1 MSAITPERYLL
12 GLRKTPVLLNAI
24 LRGVSQEQA
33 RQCTDGPDGWTVIET
48 MAHIRDYDELSVKR
62 MQIILDQD
70 KPTLPGM
77 DMQANTRRRDMAK
90 LTDEF
95 SAYIESHKKLI
106 ALLSGLS
113 PEQWERRCV
122 HPNYGEITLLELTVS
137 MMWHDVNHIEQ
148 IARSLGLSDALV

>member
-48 MAHIRDYDELSVKR
+48 MAHIRDFDELSVKR
-62 MQIILDQD
+62 VQIILAQD

-77 DMQANTRRRDMAK
+77 DMQANTRRRDSVT

-95 SAYIESHKKLI
+95 NAYLESHRRLI
-106 ALLSGLS
+106 ALLSSLS
-113 PEQWERRCV
+113 AEQWERRSV
-122 HPNYGEITLLELTVS
+122 HPNYGEMSLLELTVS
-137 MMWHDVNHIEQ
+137 MLWHDVNHIEQ
-148 IARSLGLSDALV
+148 ITRSLGLSDALV

>member
-62 MQIILDQD
+62 VQIILEQD
-70 KPTLPGM
+70 KPTLSGL
-77 DMQANTRRRDMAK
+77 DMQANTRRRDSVTLA
-90 LTDEF
+90 DEF
-95 SAYIESHKKLI
+95 NAYLESRKRLI
-106 ALLSGLS
+106 ARLSSLS
-113 PEQWERRCV
+113 AEQWERSSI
-122 HPNYGEITLLELTVS
+122 HPSYGEMSLLELTVS
-137 MMWHDVNHIEQ
+137 MLWHDVNHIEQ